1 MSNALVITK
10 LAINV
15 VAAAGVSKVVN
26 DIIVNNTNVAT
37 PIDAIKVATGS
48 VVLGSLIANHASK
61 HVNDRIDAAHAWYV
75 NRKLDTTAV
84 A

>member
-48 VVLGSLIANHASK
+48 IVLGSLVANHASK
-61 HVNDRIDAAHAWYV
+61 HVNDRIDAAHAWYTS
-75 NRKLDTTAV
+75 RKNETAV